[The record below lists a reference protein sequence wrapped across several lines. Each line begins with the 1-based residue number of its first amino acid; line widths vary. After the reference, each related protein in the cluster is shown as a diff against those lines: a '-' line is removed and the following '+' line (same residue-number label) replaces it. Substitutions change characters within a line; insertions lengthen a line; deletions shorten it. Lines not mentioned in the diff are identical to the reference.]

1 MSDNEILDIFERAG
15 QVHGHR
21 CPSLYYGVKGIV
33 QAVELANRQ
42 HVPLERFLL
51 EGKSK
56 CIRDGAKVALAGI
69 SDRKLELVGGGCAVT
84 IGNRQ
89 NNIRLEVRREV
100 RQMIG
105 KLNESLP
112 LEEYQRQGVLKLQS
126 LAVEEFFNTGKL
138 TPEEFDHLAAQ
149 VENTI

>member
-1 MSDNEILDIFERAG
+1 MSDKEILDIFERAG
-15 QVHGHR
+15 QVHGHK

-33 QAVELANRQ
+33 LAVEIASRQ
-42 HVPLERFLL
+42 HIPLERFLL

-56 CIRDGAKVALAGI
+56 CIRDGAKVALASI
-69 SDRKLELVGGGCAVT
+69 SDKKLEMTGCGCAVT

-105 KLNESLP
+105 KLNENLP
-112 LEEYQRQGVLKLQS
+112 LEEYQRQGVAKLQS
-126 LAVEEFFNTGKL
+126 LAVEEFCSPGKL